1 VIGGETPQSTEGA
14 AAQLGA
20 RAVSNSVFILAARTV
35 SRVISLV
42 VVIVLAN
49 ALGDT
54 RYGQYTTLVVYSG
67 LVAVVGDLG
76 FQSLYT
82 REAAR
87 NRAELGHYLGT
98 LIVFRIALAA
108 VAAVVFAVALGSRA
122 GLSSLIVPGCALLIA
137 TAYASLL
144 RNTFYSVGR
153 AEFDAVAI
161 VVETLIQAAL
171 IIIGSRRH
179 SGVAYYVWAYS
190 ASYTF
195 TIVYSLVVIQVF
207 RLGRIRVAL
216 DVQLI
221 RRWLPLALPFAFTFF
236 LTNLYFRA
244 GFVILQQFRSYAEV
258 GWFTLAYKPFE
269 ALQFVP
275 LAIQTVVY
283 PLLGV
288 YFVSNTS
295 MLNLAYQRFF
305 KVLVLL
311 GWPLTVGTFVL
322 VHSINQI
329 FNRSGAFA
337 QSEPA
342 LRILAFGIVFLF
354 ANSAF
359 YAMLNATNRQGLNAW
374 ATALAALI
382 NVALN
387 LVLIPLYGYLGASTV
402 TVVTEAALCT
412 FGWWFVMYKR
422 PELRLSVVG
431 LTWRIALAGLIMG
444 AVLLPLRSLSIAIT
458 VPAGFVVYLVAVFV
472 LRAVDREEYEMAAEG
487 LLSRLQRNPPKVI
500 IVGEEGKG

>member
-1 VIGGETPQSTEGA
+1 MTDTGEAESA
-14 AAQLGA
+14 AAQLGT
-20 RAVSNSVFILAARTV
+20 RAISNSLFILAARSV

-42 VVIVLAN
+42 VVIILAN

-67 LVAVVGDLG
+67 LVAVLGDLG

-87 NRAELGHYLGT
+87 HREAIGRYLGT

-108 VAAVVFAVALGSRA
+108 AAAVAFAVALGFGA
-122 GLSSLIVPGCALLIA
+122 GLGSLILPGCALLVA

-153 AEFDAVAI
+153 AEFDAIAI
-161 VVETLIQAAL
+161 VAETLIQAVL
-171 IIIGSRRH
+171 IVLGSRRG
-179 SGVAYYVWAYS
+179 SGVAYYVWAYA

-195 TIVYSLVVIQVF
+195 TIVYSIVVIRVF
-207 RLGRIRVAL
+207 RLGRIRLGL
-216 DVQLI
+216 DVGLV
-221 RRWLPLALPFAFTFF
+221 RAWLPLALPFAFTFF

-244 GFVILQQFRSYAEV
+244 GFVILQQLRSFAEV

-288 YFVSNTS
+288 YFVSDPAK
-295 MLNLAYQRFF
+295 LKLAYERFF

-322 VHSINQI
+322 VHPINAI

-337 QSEPA
+337 ESEPA
-342 LRILAFGIVFLF
+342 LRILAIGIVFLF

-374 ATALAALI
+374 ATALAAGVNI
-382 NVALN
+382 VLN
-387 LVLIPLYGYLGASTV
+387 LVLIRLYGYLGASTV
-402 TVVTEAALCT
+402 TVVTEAALCA
-412 FGWWFVMYKR
+412 FGWWFIQLNR
-422 PELRLSVVG
+422 PELRLPVLR
-431 LTWRIALAGLIMG
+431 LTWRIVLAGVIMG
-444 AVLLPLRSLSIAIT
+444 AVLFPMRSLSIFIT
-458 VPAGFVVYLVAVFV
+458 VPVGFVVYVVAAFL
-472 LRAVDREEYEMAAEG
+472 LRAIEREEYELAEEN
-487 LLSRLQRNPPKVI
+487 LLARLQRNPTKVI
-500 IVGEEGKG
+500 IVGDDVKA